1 MTNVMHFYDM
11 EWAGWNVTPT
21 NLPRSPGDGAIGKK
35 VIMIVHGDHPW
46 TTACINGAKKV
57 ADAYK
62 WDFKALSPNWDLNVQ
77 NQLIDQA
84 IAAKPDMIL
93 LIPLDAKAGIQQAR
107 KINAAGIPLHMFNT
121 LPDNEALNYSLGW
134 TGPDDFGQFRL
145 LARAWADQLR
155 KANPGAKSIGVAY
168 VQHAPGGSPYF
179 ARSYNA
185 AAELTTYAPE
195 IKTLAMASPAPATFD
210 ANATMQ
216 IVSDWLTKYGT
227 DLKGIC
233 AADDSCQALGI
244 MQALE
249 KAGRTD
255 VVVVAAGNSK
265 QGMDLVKAGK
275 LYGITYQTAEGDG
288 ALSAQTAAD
297 WFNGKGFTVRKNLA
311 QHVITKADVDK
322 FYPPQW

>member
-1 MTNVMHFYDM
+1 
-11 EWAGWNVTPT
+11 
-21 NLPRSPGDGAIGKK
+21 
-35 VIMIVHGDHPW
+35 
-46 TTACINGAKKV
+46 
-57 ADAYK
+57 
-62 WDFKALSPNWDLNVQ
+62 
-77 NQLIDQA
+77 
-84 IAAKPDMIL
+84 
-93 LIPLDAKAGIQQAR
+93 
-107 KINAAGIPLHMFNT
+107 
-121 LPDNEALNYSLGW
+121 
-134 TGPDDFGQFRL
+134 
-145 LARAWADQLR
+145 
-155 KANPGAKSIGVAY
+155 
-168 VQHAPGGSPYF
+168 
-179 ARSYNA
+179 
-185 AAELTTYAPE
+185 
-195 IKTLAMASPAPATFD
+195 MASPAPATFD

-233 AADDSCQALGI
+233 AADDSGQALGI

-297 WFNGKGFTVRKNLA
+297 WFNGKGFAIRKNLA
-311 QHVITKADVDK
+311 QHVITAADVAK